1 MNRDDIIKMAQEAEL
16 LRSGEGWT
24 EPYRWGANEIEHF
37 AELVAEA
44 EREACAK
51 LCEQMQDWPEDATP
65 YDCAKAIRARGE

>member
-1 MNRDDIIKMAQEAEL
+1 MNIIQMAVEAGL

-24 EPYRWGANEIEHF
+24 EPYRWGVSEIEHF

-65 YDCAKAIRARGE
+65 YDCAKAIRSRGEK